1 MGETERASER
11 RVRYCNHIRMHIHLE
26 SIPGAV
32 TVRAHVRCSKLRGA
46 RSTARGS
53 CRVGVRVGP
62 LGSAA
67 PCGGAVLRFI
77 LNKTLLPNTTSCT
90 HLPFEM
96 NTVAKQFNVPW
107 ARSVSLPLSIS
118 PLPSPHSPHG
128 VARVHRL
135 SHPIPHN
142 SRLAMT
148 TPRFWRASR
157 WSSRSRCLWW
167 ALGQTSGPGRPCY

>member
-1 MGETERASER
+1 
-11 RVRYCNHIRMHIHLE
+11 MHIHLE

-128 VARVHRL
+128 VARVHPYSIFEIVP
-135 SHPIPHN
+135 SHPTLQPPCHDYA
-142 SRLAMT
+142 SFLASFPLVIS
-148 TPRFWRASR
+148 TPVSLVGTGPDFWAWPAVLLVSLTILRK
-157 WSSRSRCLWW
+157 
-167 ALGQTSGPGRPCY
+167 T